1 MEYKIPKSTIR
12 SFIDVLKDTKRT
24 LEIIKIETT
33 KEKESVSTRFLISN
47 QKIKSKEEE
56 QEIKLE
62 FDLCNLV
69 LKIIDK
75 LELAIDKL
83 ISSYNQKEFKEYIPF
98 FDVIVACLGTQNCF
112 VAMIILDVIKN
123 NARFSRNRYNETLE
137 KKMASL
143 IEGYQIKASSKD
155 DKVKNTDE
163 FIKAYNKYLQN
174 GYQIIKYLTKDVDY
188 SKELNKQVQFMQD
201 SLENLPSSY
210 ALYTEINKKKNNY
223 VTSNAPVFTE
233 NNEVKY
239 YMSSGKVIHLCEPKM
254 FNDLLIK
261 NGYSDKARYTMLKK
275 MIMDIS
281 MPSKEEGV
289 IAKEN
294 LVADTLAKIDVKYK
308 IKWSYIRQNEKY
320 YSYDILKEFYKYF
333 YMVSGIDEG
342 YGYTN
347 DDINEFMLM
356 ELDIVYARMNGPKM
370 DKSLKRKM

>member
-98 FDVIVACLGTQNCF
+98 FDVIVACLGTQNDF
-112 VAMIILDVIKN
+112 VAMIILDVIKS
-123 NARFSRNRYNETLE
+123 NARFSSNRYNETLE

-223 VTSNAPVFTE
+223 VTSNAPCI
-233 NNEVKY
+233 Y
-239 YMSSGKVIHLCEPKM
+239 
-254 FNDLLIK
+254 
-261 NGYSDKARYTMLKK
+261 
-275 MIMDIS
+275 
-281 MPSKEEGV
+281 
-289 IAKEN
+289 
-294 LVADTLAKIDVKYK
+294 
-308 IKWSYIRQNEKY
+308 
-320 YSYDILKEFYKYF
+320 
-333 YMVSGIDEG
+333 
-342 YGYTN
+342 
-347 DDINEFMLM
+347 
-356 ELDIVYARMNGPKM
+356 
-370 DKSLKRKM
+370 

>member
-12 SFIDVLKDTKRT
+12 SFIDVLKETKRT
-24 LEIIKIETT
+24 LEIIKVETT
-33 KEKESVSTRFLISN
+33 KEKESVSTRFLISDQN
-47 QKIKSKEEE
+47 IKNKEEE

-75 LELAIDKL
+75 LELTIDKL

-98 FDVIVACLGTQNCF
+98 FDVIVACLGTQNDF
-112 VAMIILDVIKN
+112 VAMIILDVIKS
-123 NARFSRNRYNETLE
+123 NARFCSNRYNETLE

-143 IEGYQIKASSKD
+143 IEGYQIKANSKD

-163 FIKAYNKYLQN
+163 FIKAYTKYLQN
-174 GYQIIKYLTKDVDY
+174 GYQVIKYLTNDRDY
-188 SKELNKQVQFMQD
+188 SKQMNKQVEFMKN
-201 SLENLPSSY
+201 SLSSLPTSY
-210 ALYTEINKKKNNY
+210 ALYTEINKKKNEY
-223 VTSNAPVFTE
+223 VTSNASVFTE

-239 YMSSGKVIHLCEPKM
+239 YMNSGKVIHLCEPKM

-261 NGYSDKARYTMLKK
+261 NDYSDKARYTMLKK

-289 IAKEN
+289 MAREN

-333 YMVSGIDEG
+333 YMVSGIDDG

-356 ELDIVYARMNGPKM
+356 ELDIVYARMNGPKT
-370 DKSLKRKM
+370 DKSLERRL

>member
-1 MEYKIPKSTIR
+1 MP
-12 SFIDVLKDTKRT
+12 
-24 LEIIKIETT
+24 
-33 KEKESVSTRFLISN
+33 
-47 QKIKSKEEE
+47 
-56 QEIKLE
+56 
-62 FDLCNLV
+62 
-69 LKIIDK
+69 
-75 LELAIDKL
+75 
-83 ISSYNQKEFKEYIPF
+83 
-98 FDVIVACLGTQNCF
+98 
-112 VAMIILDVIKN
+112 
-123 NARFSRNRYNETLE
+123 
-137 KKMASL
+137 
-143 IEGYQIKASSKD
+143 
-155 DKVKNTDE
+155 
-163 FIKAYNKYLQN
+163 
-174 GYQIIKYLTKDVDY
+174 
-188 SKELNKQVQFMQD
+188 
-201 SLENLPSSY
+201 
-210 ALYTEINKKKNNY
+210 
-223 VTSNAPVFTE
+223 PVFTE

-239 YMSSGKVIHLCEPKM
+239 YMSSGKVLHLCEPKM